1 MKRSEKN
8 AAKSGYAFFAA
19 EDQILSTESG
29 DSVGK
34 ASSKW
39 LENIKNPALIIK
51 NRMRLRIWAGPSP
64 GLPCRVFGA

>member
-19 EDQILSTESG
+19 EDEILSTESG

-51 NRMRLRIWAGPSP
+51 NRINFRIRAGLSHGLR
-64 GLPCRVFGA
+64 CRNSGA